1 MIKLLRANLLRI
13 SKSITFWIFVALY
26 TLYPIIIALIEIQ
39 TYEPITSDKMLSL
52 NYGVEFFPMQ
62 GVIIALL
69 CSILFNADF
78 SNGTLRNKVFIGL
91 SRSKIYLTNLLT
103 MIIISLA
110 LSVIYI
116 IIFFALGMPLLGK
129 FTSSASTIIW
139 MIVDGSL
146 MLIAYSAIMTL
157 IVMTCKNPIASLIIS
172 ALVITLGA
180 LLSYYMDYIVSIPEV
195 ITTLSENQFGETI
208 WVQIPNENVPSQAV
222 KAFCRFIT
230 DLLPSGQSFQ
240 LSSIGYTHG
249 WTMDMYSRGGLH
261 YWQMA
266 LYSLGI
272 IGATSGIGILIFKKN
287 NIK

>member
-13 SKSITFWIFVALY
+13 SKSVTFWIFVALY

-78 SNGTLRNKVFIGL
+78 SNGTLRNKVIIGL

-103 MIIISLA
+103 MIIISLG

>member
-13 SKSITFWIFVALY
+13 SKSVTFWIFVALY

-62 GVIIALL
+62 GVIIALI

-103 MIIISLA
+103 MIIISLG

>member
-39 TYEPITSDKMLSL
+39 NYEPITSDKMLSL

-62 GVIIALL
+62 GVIIALI

-78 SNGTLRNKVFIGL
+78 SNGTLRNKVIIGL

-146 MLIAYSAIMTL
+146 VLMAYSAIMTL

-222 KAFCRFIT
+222 KTFCRFVT

-240 LSSIGYTHG
+240 ISSIGYTHG
-249 WTMDMYSRGGLH
+249 WTMDMYSRGELH

-272 IGATSGIGILIFKKN
+272 IGATSGIGISIFKKN

>member
-13 SKSITFWIFVALY
+13 SKSVTFWIFVALY

-78 SNGTLRNKVFIGL
+78 SNGTLRNKVIIGL

-103 MIIISLA
+103 MIIISLG

-146 MLIAYSAIMTL
+146 VLMAYSAIMTL

-208 WVQIPNENVPSQAV
+208 WVQIPNENAPSQAV
-222 KAFCRFIT
+222 KAFCRFVT

-240 LSSIGYTHG
+240 LSSPGYTHG